1 MGGNNILSSSTSKN
15 TSTFLTINIYLIP
28 NPVILM
34 SFMEMNE
41 K

>member
-1 MGGNNILSSSTSKN
+1 MEENNISSSSTSQN
-15 TSTFLTINIYLIP
+15 ASTFLTINMYLIP

-34 SFMEMNE
+34 GFMEMNE